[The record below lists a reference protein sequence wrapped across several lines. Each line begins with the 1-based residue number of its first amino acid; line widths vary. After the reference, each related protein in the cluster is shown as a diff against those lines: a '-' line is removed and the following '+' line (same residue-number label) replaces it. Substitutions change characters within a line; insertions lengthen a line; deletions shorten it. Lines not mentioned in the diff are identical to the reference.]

1 MYDRG
6 AIGKEGKRSSLYP
19 LRKPPALRALPLL
32 VCPIAVPR
40 PVPVVGRGART
51 MAPMLPSPIFGI
63 PTPLTMMNKRTLLA
77 ALAGGIAAFFLGWLI
92 FGVLLM
98 DYMAAHMLNV
108 PGLMKGEGEMNMGLL
123 FLSNLTVATLLTWA
137 GERMQV
143 RGAVAGAMLG
153 ATMGFLFYL
162 SVDLSFLAMMNLFTT
177 PVAAVVDVLS
187 NTVWTAGIGAV
198 VGYLLGRG
206 A

>member
-1 MYDRG
+1 
-6 AIGKEGKRSSLYP
+6 
-19 LRKPPALRALPLL
+19 
-32 VCPIAVPR
+32 
-40 PVPVVGRGART
+40 
-51 MAPMLPSPIFGI
+51 
-63 PTPLTMMNKRTLLA
+63 MMNKRTLLA
-77 ALAGGIAAFFLGWLI
+77 ALAGGIAAFLLGWLI

-137 GERMQV
+137 AERMQV
-143 RGAVAGAMLG
+143 RGALAGALLG

-198 VGYLLGRG
+198 VGYMLGRG